1 MIPTAELPHTVT
13 IEERDGTTGG
23 GSPAY
28 ATPYTVRA
36 RIEQQRKQ
44 VRNAEGSVVYTN
56 ATATIRPR
64 TVPSGSLLT
73 HGTDIYEVLD
83 SADAMELRRKERT
96 ELVLDGPRPAS

>member
-1 MIPTAELPHTVT
+1 VIATAELPHTVT

-44 VRNAEGSVVYTN
+44 VRTADGAVAYANSV
-56 ATATIRPR
+56 AIIRPR
-64 TVPSGSLLT
+64 PIPSGSLLT
-73 HGTDIYEVLD
+73 HGTDRYEVLD
-83 SADAMELRRKERT
+83 SADVMELRRVERT